1 MLICSSVSSL
11 LFIESIPGLIQ
22 RKLIVSTLPAISAAT
37 LLTSDGNWSV
47 QDREPIRFGPVF
59 IGPGPDRFHFS
70 LLPDRS
76 RSLIGPPRILG
87 RSVSVWHFKNI
98 GQFGFFIFKDRC
110 QVGQYLRLRRF
121 SRHLIGVEGVYQ
133 EM

>member
-1 MLICSSVSSL
+1 MLQKML
-11 LFIESIPGLIQ
+11 PYQKESIP
-22 RKLIVSTLPAISAAT
+22 VS
-37 LLTSDGNWSV
+37 SDGNRSV